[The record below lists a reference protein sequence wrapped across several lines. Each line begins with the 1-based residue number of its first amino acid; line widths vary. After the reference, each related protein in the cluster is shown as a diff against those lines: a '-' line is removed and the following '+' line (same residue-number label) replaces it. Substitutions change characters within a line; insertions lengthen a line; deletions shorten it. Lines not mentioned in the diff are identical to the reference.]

1 MNKIDLIDAVAS
13 RAGLSKADATKA
25 VDGITS
31 SITSA
36 LQGGTE
42 VRLVGFGTFSVGHRI
57 ATTGRNP
64 RTGERIQ
71 IAARNVPKFKS
82 GKALKA
88 AAALAEDPDG

>member
-1 MNKIDLIDAVAS
+1 MNKIDLIAAVAS
-13 RAGLSKADATKA
+13 RAGLSKADAAKA

-42 VRLVGFGTFSVGHRI
+42 VRLVDFGTFSVGHRI

-88 AAALAEDPDG
+88 AAALIEDPDG